1 MKTRRTLCQ
10 RRAGWILTSLLL
22 LFSLSSHAMNY
33 TNREMLLCFRELTGG
48 TDMEV
53 NLGDAPNFNGLT
65 PGFVWTI
72 TNYSQASL
80 SNAYGG
86 DYTTLTWA
94 VFAAVN
100 TNITMAYP
108 EHTIWVTKPRT
119 NTLLETIPWPRG
131 SAVGAAANTTL
142 MMDSVGVNGNLYS
155 IYTMKPDPV
164 LNNATTVLIPS
175 SNPESYTS
183 VQIRNANGSTGNFGQ
198 YWPGDVE
205 NTTPGES
212 APFPWV
218 SRSDLFFV
226 LPGSG
231 PSAFLGYFEFK
242 DDGTNGTMTFHASD
256 GAAPGLSKI
265 SAGTGP
271 TNGGTSLTLTGTNF
285 YNDTNLVVEFG
296 GVPATM
302 VVFNNGD
309 SVTATAP
316 PNGAGTVNVTVIN
329 SDGQSA
335 TLANA
340 FTYEG
345 AAGPVASLE
354 VMISPP
360 AAVSAGA
367 MWQLDNNGQWQT
379 NGAVLSGL
387 DVTSNHTVA
396 FSVVAGWTTP
406 ASQTVSVT
414 NGTTNVAT
422 GNYAQQFGSVEV
434 TILPSNAVAAG
445 AMWEVDGNGAWQ
457 TNGAVVSGLAVVSNH
472 TVSFSTVAGFA
483 TPGSQ
488 LVSVT
493 NGMTNMVTGDYLPP
507 SGALEVT
514 ILPAQV
520 VAAGATW
527 EVDNNGQWQTSGAV
541 VAGLNVTSNH
551 TVAFLNVSGW
561 FTPANQSVAV
571 TNGTTNLVTATYVQQ
586 TGSLEVTMQPPAAVA
601 AGAMW
606 QVDGGPW
613 QTNEAVASGLAT
625 VTTHTV
631 AFTNLPGWAT
641 PANLTVSIT
650 NGMTNLVTGTYAQE
664 LGSLE
669 VTITPAAAVTAGA
682 AWQVD
687 GMGYTNSGAT
697 VANLSA
703 GNHTVSFN
711 AVSDWDTP
719 ANQTVAISNGV
730 TSQATGVYTLV
741 KIGKPSLAISAPKS
755 GESVSNEPFEI
766 KGTVKDDVAVAAV
779 YYKLNTGDWMPAT
792 PENAW
797 SNWPASLSNLNA
809 GANTLSAYV
818 VDNSGKAATNKA
830 FTFKYIPSAVLD
842 LKTNGIGTV
851 TPNDGGKWLELGTKY
866 TLKAAPL
873 ANNLYI
879 FSNWVASGSTNFT
892 SNSPAVSFTMQSN
905 LVLTANFAPNP
916 FLAEQGTFSGLFMN
930 TNSSDVTE
938 AGSGFFTLALT
949 SKGAFTGKITLPGGP
964 YSFSS
969 NFDAGG
975 QVQFTIPKAKPEAL
989 TVNLQLDISEPTNE
1003 QITGTISNAA
1013 WTAWLTADRAVFNA
1027 TTTKAANYEGQ
1038 YTLAIP
1044 GNTNGVGSPGGYGWG
1059 ALTISSAGAIS
1070 MNGSLADGTAIS
1082 QSSVSVSKDGHWPFY
1097 AAYKNPPTTEVG
1109 AVFGWVNLSNL
1120 PASRLGG
1127 DLYWLRPEGATPK
1140 AYPGGFTNLSVPV
1153 IGSRFSLASDAPA
1166 LVLTNGEAIL
1176 EGGGL
1181 STNLTNSVS
1190 ISSKNALE
1198 AAAGANAL
1206 SLKLTTSGA
1215 KAGEISGG
1223 FDFPASGKKADTTIS
1238 GVVLQEQN
1246 EAVGYFLR
1254 TNQSGS
1260 FQLQNSP

>member
-1 MKTRRTLCQ
+1 
-10 RRAGWILTSLLL
+10 
-22 LFSLSSHAMNY
+22 
-33 TNREMLLCFRELTGG
+33 
-48 TDMEV
+48 MEV
-53 NLGDAPNFNGLT
+53 NLGDAPNFNALA
-65 PGFVWTI
+65 PGAIWTI

-86 DYTTLTWA
+86 DYTSLTWA

-100 TNITMAYP
+100 TNITTAYP
-108 EHTIWVTKPRT
+108 HATIWATKPRT
-119 NTLLETIPWPRG
+119 NLLLETTPWYRL
-131 SAVGAAANTTL
+131 SAVGNAANTTL

-155 IYTMKPDPV
+155 VYFTKPDPV

-175 SNPESYTS
+175 SSPESYTS
-183 VQIRNANGSTGNFGQ
+183 IQGRNANESTGNFQQ
-198 YWPGDVE
+198 YWAGDVE

-231 PSAFLGYFEFK
+231 PSTFLGYFEFK

-256 GAAPGLSKI
+256 GAAPGLSNL
-265 SAGTGP
+265 SAGAGP
-271 TNGGTSLTLTGTNF
+271 TNGGTSVTLTGTNF
-285 YNDTNLVVEFG
+285 FNDTNLVVEFG
-296 GVPATM
+296 GVPATSL
-302 VVFNNGD
+302 VFNNSD

-316 PNGAGTVNVTVIN
+316 PNGAGTVNVALIN

-335 TLANA
+335 TLTNA
-340 FTYEG
+340 FTYAG
-345 AAGPVASLE
+345 AVGPVASLE

-360 AAVSAGA
+360 AVVTAGA
-367 MWQLDNNGQWQT
+367 TWQLDNNGQWQT

-387 DVTSNHTVA
+387 DVTSNHTVT
-396 FSVVAGWTTP
+396 FSAVAGWTTP
-406 ASQTVSVT
+406 LSQTVPVT
-414 NGTTNVAT
+414 NGTTNVVT

-434 TILPSNAVAAG
+434 TLLPSDAVAAG

-472 TVSFSTVAGFA
+472 TVSFSSVTGFA
-483 TPGSQ
+483 TPAIQ

-493 NGMTNMVTGDYLPP
+493 NGMTNLVTAEYLPP

-520 VAAGATW
+520 VAAGAMW
-527 EVDNNGQWQTSGAV
+527 EVDNNGQWQTNGAV
-541 VAGLNVTSNH
+541 VAGLNATSNH
-551 TVAFLNVSGW
+551 TVAFINVSGW
-561 FTPANQSVAV
+561 FTPASQSVSV
-571 TNGTTNLVTATYVQQ
+571 TNGTTNLVTATYGQQ
-586 TGSLEVTMQPPAAVA
+586 TGSLEVTILPPAAVA

-613 QTNEAVASGLAT
+613 QTNETVVSGLAS
-625 VTTHTV
+625 VTTHIV

-650 NGMTNLVTGTYAQE
+650 NGTTNLVTGTYVQQ

-697 VANLSA
+697 VTNLSA
-703 GNHTVSFN
+703 GNHIVSFN
-711 AVSDWDTP
+711 PVSDWDTP

-730 TSQATGVYTLV
+730 TSQAAGVYTLV
-741 KIGKPSLAISAPKS
+741 KNGKPSLTITAPKS
-755 GESVSNEPFEI
+755 GESVSNEPFVI
-766 KGTVKDDVAVAAV
+766 KGTVKDDVAVAGV
-779 YYKLNTGDWMPAT
+779 FYKLNTGDWMPAT
-792 PENAW
+792 PVNSW
-797 SNWPASLSNLNA
+797 SNWTASLSNLNA

-830 FTFKYIPSAVLD
+830 FTFKYIPSAILD
-842 LKTNGIGTV
+842 LITNGSGSV
-851 TPNDGGKWLELGTKY
+851 KPNDGGKWLELGTKY

-879 FSNWVASGSTNFT
+879 FSNWVVAIGSTNFT
-892 SNSPAVSFTMQSN
+892 SNSLAVSFTMQSN
-905 LVLTANFAPNP
+905 LMLTANFVPNP
-916 FLAEQGTFSGLFMN
+916 FLSEQGTFSGLFLN
-930 TNSSDVTE
+930 TNTNDVTE

-975 QVQFTIPKAKPEAL
+975 QVQFTIPKAKPEPL

-1027 TTTKAANYEGQ
+1027 TTNKAANYEGQ

-1044 GNTNGVGSPGGYGWG
+1044 GNTNGATLPGGFGWA
-1059 ALTISSAGAIS
+1059 ALTISSAGAIT

-1082 QSSVSVSKDGHWPFY
+1082 QSSVSVSKDGRWPLY
-1097 AAYKNPPTTEVG
+1097 AAYKTPPTTEVG
-1109 AVFGWVNLSNL
+1109 AVFGWVNFSNL
-1120 PASRLGG
+1120 PASTLGG
-1127 DLYWLRPEGATPK
+1127 DLYWFRPEGATPK
-1140 AYPGGFTNLSVPV
+1140 AYPSGFTNTASV
-1153 IGSRFSLASDAPA
+1153 IGSRFDLMNAPA
-1166 LVLTNGEAIL
+1166 LTLTNGQAIL
-1176 EGGGL
+1176 EGGAL

-1190 ISSKNALE
+1190 ISSNNALE
-1198 AAAGANAL
+1198 AAPGTDSL